1 MLLFFALIARQ
12 AFKSLTSRK
21 KSFLGGNEPG
31 TNRRC
36 DWPISVQLHYHGTSS
51 LARLNITS
59 PSLSSSSSS
68 ARRQLFFDIII
79 DPSPPHPRPLA
90 IIIIFEVGLFNGFN
104 YCQQSDR
111 SDTLEWGGCALRFME
126 EKFTL
131 PEPATPPRSFP
142 LIIFCVRC
150 WGDLLNW
157 LTIRSSSGCG
167 GGGASNLNGQWIP
180 CIIDTHA
187 EQYVWAST
195 DISWAGLFM
204 DNDALV

>member
-31 TNRRC
+31 TNRRR

-79 DPSPPHPRPLA
+79 DPFPPTPVLLLSLSSSKWVFLMVSIIVSNPTDLTLWSEVVAFYGRKVHPPRASHTTQKFPVNHL
-90 IIIIFEVGLFNGFN
+90 L
-104 YCQQSDR
+104 
-111 SDTLEWGGCALRFME
+111 CALLRGPV
-126 EKFTL
+126 K
-131 PEPATPPRSFP
+131 
-142 LIIFCVRC
+142 LIDDQIVVRLRR
-150 WGDLLNW
+150 WGSLQFKW
-157 LTIRSSSGCG
+157 
-167 GGGASNLNGQWIP
+167 P
-180 CIIDTHA
+180 
-187 EQYVWAST
+187 
-195 DISWAGLFM
+195 M
-204 DNDALV
+204 DSLHY

>member
-79 DPSPPHPRPLA
+79 DPSPPPPTPVLLLSLSSSKWVFLMVSIIVSNPTDLTLWSEVVVVAFYGRKVHPPRASHTTQKFPVNHL
-90 IIIIFEVGLFNGFN
+90 L
-104 YCQQSDR
+104 
-111 SDTLEWGGCALRFME
+111 CALLRGPV
-126 EKFTL
+126 KL
-131 PEPATPPRSFP
+131 IDDQIVIQLRPR
-142 LIIFCVRC
+142 
-150 WGDLLNW
+150 
-157 LTIRSSSGCG
+157 RS
-167 GGGASNLNGQWIP
+167 LQFKWP
-180 CIIDTHA
+180 
-187 EQYVWAST
+187 
-195 DISWAGLFM
+195 M
-204 DNDALV
+204 DSLHY